1 MDENKPVKYNFKD
14 FKFKVVRRLP
24 LNDRAYTRW
33 GYRNSEPVAND
44 FELEE
49 ILEIIRSGDIDSI
62 STCIHHI
69 KEVESGNTE
78 EESIALC
85 YDFDNLVSLCE
96 YHHHKLHN
104 EKGYHTREAIMRRR
118 EAAFNR
124 TINKLFK
131 K

>member
-1 MDENKPVKYNFKD
+1 MK
-14 FKFKVVRRLP
+14 RRTL
-24 LNDRAYTRW
+24 YTRLMNRKEW
-33 GYRNSEPVAND
+33 K
-44 FELEE
+44 ELRERKLKE
-49 ILEIIRSGDIDSI
+49 NPYCEFCEKEGAKIKA
-62 STCIHHI
+62 TCIHHI

-85 YDFDNLVSLCE
+85 YDFENLVSLCE